1 MRIEVRNV
9 CTDFDSYRAARV
21 KSLFNA
27 ESGANFNL
35 TADLPVDDKDWRVG
49 LIVGPSGSGK
59 TSMGRQFWGGGA
71 FADFENWPTD
81 KPIVDAIAPGGDFNE
96 VTAALAAVGL
106 GTVPAWLR
114 PYPVLSNGEKFRANL
129 ARVICD
135 APERVVIDEFTSVV
149 DRQIAQVGAFAFS
162 KAWRRLDANQC
173 VLLSCHYDIIDWCE
187 PDWVFDTATGK
198 YAGRGLWR
206 RPPIELDVYQ
216 TNWSYWKMF
225 EPHHYLKAP
234 PMIAGEVYVGFVD
247 GLPVAHCAVSPR
259 PGLREAR
266 MARIV
271 VMPEWQ
277 GCGVGTKLINHICA
291 MWLAGENRYS
301 KKMPMLVNTS
311 HPGLCA
317 YFRRDRRWRQVS
329 AVLYGGNKTQDK
341 KKINERGAKKGYSG
355 STGHGG
361 HFRAVQGFRYLG
373 DIDTTKSATPPGT
386 VGGGHFRAIQGFRYL
401 GEPGEG

>member
-1 MRIEVRNV
+1 
-9 CTDFDSYRAARV
+9 
-21 KSLFNA
+21 
-27 ESGANFNL
+27 
-35 TADLPVDDKDWRVG
+35 
-49 LIVGPSGSGK
+49 
-59 TSMGRQFWGGGA
+59 
-71 FADFENWPTD
+71 
-81 KPIVDAIAPGGDFNE
+81 
-96 VTAALAAVGL
+96 
-106 GTVPAWLR
+106 
-114 PYPVLSNGEKFRANL
+114 
-129 ARVICD
+129 
-135 APERVVIDEFTSVV
+135 
-149 DRQIAQVGAFAFS
+149 
-162 KAWRRLDANQC
+162 
-173 VLLSCHYDIIDWCE
+173 
-187 PDWVFDTATGK
+187 
-198 YAGRGLWR
+198 
-206 RPPIELDVYQ
+206 
-216 TNWSYWKMF
+216 MF

-291 MWLAGENRYS
+291 MWLAGENRYD

-329 AVLYGGNKTQDK
+329 AVLHGS
-341 KKINERGAKKGYSG
+341 AKKGAATGAKPSKKAG
-355 STGHGG
+355 SDSVGVLGYGG

-401 GEPGEG
+401 GEPSDD

>member
-1 MRIEVRNV
+1 
-9 CTDFDSYRAARV
+9 
-21 KSLFNA
+21 
-27 ESGANFNL
+27 
-35 TADLPVDDKDWRVG
+35 
-49 LIVGPSGSGK
+49 
-59 TSMGRQFWGGGA
+59 
-71 FADFENWPTD
+71 
-81 KPIVDAIAPGGDFNE
+81 
-96 VTAALAAVGL
+96 
-106 GTVPAWLR
+106 
-114 PYPVLSNGEKFRANL
+114 
-129 ARVICD
+129 
-135 APERVVIDEFTSVV
+135 
-149 DRQIAQVGAFAFS
+149 
-162 KAWRRLDANQC
+162 
-173 VLLSCHYDIIDWCE
+173 
-187 PDWVFDTATGK
+187 
-198 YAGRGLWR
+198 
-206 RPPIELDVYQ
+206 
-216 TNWSYWKMF
+216 MF